1 MFTGLV
7 EATSQLQTR
16 NPLPSGERMKF
27 SHTFDSL
34 SLGESIAVNGACLTV
49 VAFDHESF
57 EVELSEETLTL
68 TNLGELAP
76 GGHVNLERALR
87 TGDRL
92 GGHMVT
98 GHVDGLAKLSR
109 LEEKGEMLALSLTV
123 PDELA
128 GYVARKGSLT
138 VDGVSLTV
146 NQVNGSVAELLLIP
160 HTQEVTTFESLK
172 VGQRFNIEVDLV
184 ARYVERLLEARD
196 LKA

>member
-7 EATSQLQTR
+7 EATSQLLSR
-16 NPLPSGERMKF
+16 GPLASGERMKF
-27 SHTFDSL
+27 SHSFDVL

-49 VAFDHESF
+49 VAFDQESF
-57 EVELSEETLTL
+57 EAELSEETLRL
-68 TNLGELAP
+68 TNLGELAL
-76 GGHVNLERALR
+76 GDEVNLERALK

-98 GHVDGLAKLSR
+98 GHVDGLGVLSH
-109 LEEKGEMLALSLTV
+109 LEQKGEMLAVSVTV
-123 PDELA
+123 PLELA

-146 NQVNGSVAELLLIP
+146 NQVAGCVAELLLIP
-160 HTQEVTTFESLK
+160 HTQEVTSFKSLK
-172 VGQRFNIEVDLV
+172 VGRRFNIEVDLV